1 MFLADTSPQRALSHR
16 KHLENHEKEG
26 VGLQGSREDGIWE
39 ICCYSLH
46 SILGRKHN
54 FTSTLMP
61 ELFRS

>member
-39 ICCYSLH
+39 IC
-46 SILGRKHN
+46 
-54 FTSTLMP
+54 
-61 ELFRS
+61 